1 MRRVI
6 ANTRITINAN
16 GDPPSLNKATAWR
29 GNGRGVTWLVG
40 YLVSLGNSKQQEA
53 GEFILRSTL
62 KHKISADRLINR
74 LTNELR
80 VVGTR
85 VHVPSTAQDTMPTY
99 PALH

>member
-6 ANTRITINAN
+6 ANTRM
-16 GDPPSLNKATAWR
+16 GKEK
-29 GNGRGVTWLVG
+29 RGVTWLVG

-62 KHKISADRLINR
+62 KHKISADKLINR

-85 VHVPSTAQDTMPTY
+85 VHLPSTAQDTMPTY
-99 PALH
+99 PAPCALLRVLVLGCRGSESN